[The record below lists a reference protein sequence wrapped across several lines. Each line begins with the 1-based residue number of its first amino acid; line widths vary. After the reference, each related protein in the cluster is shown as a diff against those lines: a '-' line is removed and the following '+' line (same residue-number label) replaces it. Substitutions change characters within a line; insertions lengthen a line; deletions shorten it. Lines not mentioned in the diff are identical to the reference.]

1 VSIPPPS
8 RKILPSRDVT
18 ADAALLGVGTGLAL
32 DHRFNVGSKT
42 SLTFVKP
49 LTASPLIE

>member
-1 VSIPPPS
+1 LCPFHPKQEDPPVE
-8 RKILPSRDVT
+8 DVT